1 MIGWWA
7 LVEGGHLNT
16 DSSVSLSLVTSL
28 VSSERSST
36 VLPRLDLGVG
46 VCVCRLLWQKERVKL
61 AFFKGKPGI
70 GSFYSPQISRIESR
84 TRVEPVLNVPHL

>member
-1 MIGWWA
+1 M
-7 LVEGGHLNT
+7 
-16 DSSVSLSLVTSL
+16 
-28 VSSERSST
+28 
-36 VLPRLDLGVG
+36 
-46 VCVCRLLWQKERVKL
+46 CRLLWQKERVKL